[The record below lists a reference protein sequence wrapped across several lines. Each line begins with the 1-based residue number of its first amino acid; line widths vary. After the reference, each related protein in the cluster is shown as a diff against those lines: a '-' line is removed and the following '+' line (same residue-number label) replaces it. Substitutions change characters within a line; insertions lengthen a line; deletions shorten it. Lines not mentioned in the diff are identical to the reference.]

1 MFDRT
6 WEWEQLIQ
14 FARDD
19 TPGATLGLVY
29 GRRRQGKSF
38 LLDALAE
45 STTGLYLEATRDVE
59 ARTLIRLGAQIGQFL
74 GSPAPLTLPNWEAAI
89 DALLALG
96 RRGPLTVVLDEFP
109 YLLAASPAVASVI
122 QSAYGPRRPQR
133 LESQTRLILCGSAL
147 SVMRNLMTGQAPLR
161 GRASLELQVDTFD
174 YRTAR
179 EFWNITDLRTAA
191 QVHASLRRYPRLP
204 RPHPLRHPRRAGGL
218 RRLGGPCGPQPSLAT
233 ASRGP
238 LPVQRGP
245 RRPGTPDLSLH
256 SGHRRRRGDHPGQNR
271 LRDRSEDHRHW
282 PSPPGSGGHG
292 VPHQERGRIRPAQT
306 HLAYRGPDH
315 GISLCGDPT
324 GLAATAAPG
333 SRRRGLGTTPGDV
346 RLPGSRT
353 AFRALV
359 PPWAREFADPA
370 TFRAESIAEVG
381 QGVLHAGRNAS
392 YEIDVAVF
400 GPGGKH
406 RRLLSIGE
414 AKWGEVM
421 GMAHL
426 ACLREAMTWL
436 ADRTTLDMSTTIPAC
451 YSAAGFTSELHAAAA
466 AGEVVLVD
474 LNRLYH
480 GA

>member
-6 WEWEQLIQ
+6 WEWGQLIQ

-59 ARTLIRLGAQIGQFL
+59 TRTLTRLGVQIGQFL
-74 GSPAPLTLPNWEAAI
+74 GSPAPLTLPDWEAAI

-96 RRGPLTVVLDEFP
+96 RRRPLTVVLDEFP
-109 YLLAASPAVASVI
+109 YLLAASPPLASVI

-161 GRASLELQVDTFD
+161 GRASLELQVDPFD

-179 EFWNITDLRTAA
+179 EFWNITDVRTAVLVHAICGGTPAYRDLIRSDIPGGPENFDAWVARAVLNPASPLHREARYLFSEDLDVREPLIYHSILATVADGETTRGKIASGIGRKTTDIGQALQVLEDTGFLTKNEDAFAQRKPTWHIADPIMAFHYAVTRPVWQRLQRPGRAEEIWAQRQSTFAA
-191 QVHASLRRYPRLP
+191 QVLG
-204 RPHPLRHPRRAGGL
+204 PHF
-218 RRLGGPCGPQPSLAT
+218 
-233 ASRGP
+233 
-238 LPVQRGP
+238 
-245 RRPGTPDLSLH
+245 
-256 SGHRRRRGDHPGQNR
+256 
-271 LRDRSEDHRHW
+271 E
-282 PSPPGSGGHG
+282 
-292 VPHQERGRIRPAQT
+292 
-306 HLAYRGPDH
+306 HLCRQ
-315 GISLCGDPT
+315 
-324 GLAATAAPG
+324 
-333 SRRRGLGTTPGDV
+333 
-346 RLPGSRT
+346 
-353 AFRALV
+353 
-359 PPWAREFADPA
+359 WAREFADPA
-370 TFRAESIAEVG
+370 TFRAETIAEVS

-421 GMAHL
+421 GTAHL
-426 ACLREAMTWL
+426 ARLREAMTWL